1 MEAQST
7 LIASIDK
14 FLTTGTEILFN
25 NIVFYVFIVVAI
37 LFTILLKGSQ
47 FKYVFHAGSLLF
59 AKHHGGGTSGFES

>member
-37 LFTILLKGSQ
+37 LFTVLLKGSQ
-47 FKYVFHAGSLLF
+47 FKRSEEH
-59 AKHHGGGTSGFES
+59 TSELQSQR